1 MASQFFDVLMNIL
14 FLRLNYRIII
24 DPEIKNASK
33 DDTVDTQVRANSST
47 SDLHKDQES
56 IRTLDIN
63 L

>member
-1 MASQFFDVLMNIL
+1 MASQFFDVLINIL

-33 DDTVDTQVRANSST
+33 DDTVDTQMRANSNASEVH
-47 SDLHKDQES
+47 LDQEL
-56 IRTLDIN
+56 IHTLDIN